1 MTTKVSGIEVP
12 TDSRDFSELIAA
24 VTLRPLPAERVR
36 ELIRRV
42 VAASDR
48 GQFQQLKGGDALNP
62 RALQDALVPTP
73 G

>member
-1 MTTKVSGIEVP
+1 MTITVSGIEVP
-12 TDSRDFSELIAA
+12 TGGRDFAELITA

-62 RALQDALVPTP
+62 RVIRDALVPVP